1 MLLGAL
7 LSAGVV
13 LAQTPQQ
20 SEPQSNTPATQ
31 TDHPRMHH
39 APNPDRMAAHLQK
52 KLNLSEDQVNQIK
65 PVLQDR
71 AQQLSALRS
80 DTSLSQQDRR
90 AKARDIMKDT
100 NTKIEAVLNDTQKQ
114 QFEQMRQQHHGHH
127 KGQGSQAPT
136 S

>member
-7 LSAGVV
+7 LSTGVV

-20 SEPQSNTPATQ
+20 SEPQSNAQATQ
-31 TDHPRMHH
+31 TDHARMHH
-39 APNPDRMAAHLQK
+39 APNPDRMATHLQK

-80 DTSLSQQDRR
+80 DTTLSQQDRR
-90 AKARDIMKDT
+90 TKARDIIKDS

-114 QFEQMRQQHHGHH
+114 QFEQMRQQRHAHH